1 MSAINADNTS
11 FNDTV
16 CVCVIESVYAASA
29 AIDFFYQSV
38 FGFLSF
44 SGI

>member
-1 MSAINADNTS
+1 MSAINADNR
-11 FNDTV
+11 FFIDT
-16 CVCVIESVYAASA
+16 VCVIESVYAASA

-38 FGFLSF
+38 FGFLNF